1 VLTRHRI
8 RIFQA
13 SHGFLIAIAAPEK
26 PKAKPAFK
34 PKRPRASYLIGE
46 RLARW
51 DRMALF
57 NQNGRYRAMLLARP
71 FQKLFDELV
80 FSIAEEGRYL
90 GLGLVKINQT
100 TELIPWLLLKPN

>member
-1 VLTRHRI
+1 MLNRHRI

-13 SHGFLIAIAAPEK
+13 SHGFLIAVVLQDK
-26 PKAKPAFK
+26 PKEKAALKPL
-34 PKRPRASYLIGE
+34 RTRASYTIGE
-46 RLARW
+46 RLTRW

-100 TELIPWLLLKPN
+100 TELIPWLLLIPN

>member
-1 VLTRHRI
+1 MLTRHRI

-57 NQNGRYRAMLLARP
+57 LKNGRGQAMLLVRP
-71 FQKLFDELV
+71 FQQLFDELV

-90 GLGLVKINQT
+90 GLGLIKINHT
-100 TELIPWLLLKPN
+100 TELIPWLLLIPN